1 MKKIAFYINGLGN
14 GGAERVTVNLARHF
28 MKKGYE
34 VVLVTSRVRADEY
47 EQPKGTRRIISETI
61 EPGSMN
67 PVSIFTKGSRTSALF
82 GKRKNQM

>member
-28 MKKGYE
+28 VQKGYE
-34 VVLVTSRVRADEY
+34 VLLVTSRVRADEY
-47 EQPKGTRRIISETI
+47 EQPEGTRRIISETI

-67 PVSIFTKGSRTSALF
+67 PVSYCYKRFKNIRTIW
-82 GKRKNQM
+82 KTQM